1 MPITKSKHVAWT
13 DVVKPTEEDLTH
25 LKKKFG
31 LHPLL
36 VQELRMPSSRT
47 RVEARDGY
55 LYFIYYFPIYDTTEG
70 TSSRT
75 EVDVIVTKDELVSVH
90 YDRFVNIFEDADLHD
105 AKDSLELTY
114 RFLKQILTFEERQL
128 RHIRE
133 KVEGV
138 GKELFKNQERK
149 VLEKINYLKRDISEY
164 RMVVRLQ
171 EPILHSLLLKGGVFW
186 GNQDV
191 EIYLAD
197 LMGEQAKIASQL
209 EDCRETIAD
218 FDGTNTQIMNLKT
231 NAVMRTL
238 TSLSLLTFPS
248 MVFLALFTTGAR
260 GTPIVDLSY
269 GFWIIAGVLAIA
281 IISLAVYFKKKDWL

>member
-13 DVVKPTEEDLTH
+13 DVVKPTEEDLVH
-25 LKKKFG
+25 LKKKFD

-75 EVDVIVTKDELVSVH
+75 EVDVIVTKNELVSVH

-164 RMVVRLQ
+164 RMVIRLQ
-171 EPILHSLLLKGGVFW
+171 EPILHSLLAAGQKFW
-186 GNQDV
+186 GDET
-191 EIYLAD
+191 EIYLND
-197 LMGEQAKIASQL
+197 LLGEQAKIAGQL
-209 EDCRETIAD
+209 EDCREAVAD
-218 FDGTNTQIMNLKT
+218 FDSTNTQIMNLKT

-248 MVFLALFTTGAR
+248 MVFLALFTTGAH
-260 GTPIVDLSY
+260 GTPIVDLRY
-269 GFWIIAGVLAIA
+269 VFWIIAGVLAVA
-281 IISLAVYFKKKDWL
+281 IISLAVYFKRKDWL